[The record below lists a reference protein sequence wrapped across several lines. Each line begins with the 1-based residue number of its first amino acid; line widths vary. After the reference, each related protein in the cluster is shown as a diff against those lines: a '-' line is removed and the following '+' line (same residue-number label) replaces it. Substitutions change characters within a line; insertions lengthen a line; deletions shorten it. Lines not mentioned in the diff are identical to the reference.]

1 MEQNTGDIDWV
12 EAALAALYRMTGI
25 HGRIRRIRRASRGE
39 GAESVASAA
48 AVGLRHGD
56 VSLRLAVVCRRA
68 VRTSADLSVVHA
80 QLVGHRGTGTGH
92 DAGLLITTYLTPAL
106 AGQCREMGLQFIDTA
121 GNAYLD
127 AAGMFVFVCGQT
139 PPGSL
144 VRPPMR
150 TTGNPSSQRMVFA
163 LLCRPALLQA
173 TYREIAHLSG
183 IALGSVGAVFNG
195 LAARGWLLE
204 TRTEA
209 NPEGAGARPEAGTEA
224 GTKAGTKVGTEG
236 RTEAATE
243 ARTEE
248 KRRLTAPDRLLD
260 EWVANYPTIL
270 RPRLQPRRFA
280 APGDDWW
287 QALRPEELAALD
299 ACWGGEVAAL
309 ALGAAT
315 DLSGAPQ
322 TIYMAPARMGQ
333 GIQTLA
339 SRYRLKP
346 QANGPIE
353 ILEAF
358 WDPSIVDAARPG
370 LAPPVLVYADLMASL
385 QPRNLDVAAELR
397 KTVIREA
404 LDQF

>member
-12 EAALAALYRMTGI
+12 EAALAALHRITGI
-25 HGRIRRIRRASRGE
+25 QGRIRRIRRASRGE
-39 GAESVASAA
+39 SAEGAAPASAA

-56 VSLRLAVVCRRA
+56 VSHRLAVVCRRA

-80 QLVGHRGTGTGH
+80 QIMAPQAAPQGLPHGMHPGGHSH

-106 AGQCREMGLQFIDTA
+106 AVQCREMGLQFIDTA

-163 LLCRPALLQA
+163 LLSRPALLQA

-209 NPEGAGARPEAGTEA
+209 PAEGGETRPEAR
-224 GTKAGTKVGTEG
+224 TEG
-236 RTEAATE
+236 RA
-243 ARTEE
+243 EE

-260 EWVANYPTIL
+260 EWVANFPTIL

-280 APGDDWW
+280 ASAADWW
-287 QALRPEELAALD
+287 QALPPEDLAALD
-299 ACWGGEVAAL
+299 ACWGSEVAAL
-309 ALGAAT
+309 AMGAAT
-315 DLSGAPQ
+315 DLAGLVEQRQ
-322 TIYMAPARMGQ
+322 TIYMQPARMGQ
-333 GIQTLA
+333 GTQALA

-346 QANGPIE
+346 QPNGPIE

-358 WDPSIVDAARPG
+358 WDPAIEDPARPG

-385 QPRNLDVAAELR
+385 QPRNLEVAAELR
-397 KTVIREA
+397 NGVIRDA